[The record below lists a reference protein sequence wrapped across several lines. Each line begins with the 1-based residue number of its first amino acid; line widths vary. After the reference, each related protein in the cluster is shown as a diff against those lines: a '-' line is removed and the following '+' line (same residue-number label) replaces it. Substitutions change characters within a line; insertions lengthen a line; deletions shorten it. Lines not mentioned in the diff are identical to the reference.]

1 MITPDQSRFGLFTP
15 TVVLFLLAYFVHRGS
30 LSWIRISRDSREIV
44 RVPSWFARK
53 LIGEKQLVV
62 QVPSGSEL
70 IFCRR
75 LAYGGILGYYIIVR
89 APNGAEQIVW
99 NDLTGVTRGRW
110 SRVAKEIGERCQL
123 PARVVTQ
130 NVSDAGTEE
139 TEWTAQTDSNK
150 WKVMRI
156 MVGPALAP
164 FLGIVF
170 RLFTS
175 RARLLFL
182 MGAVLWI
189 LSVGIFWYLYRTQEV
204 SKEQAFPLMVFTW
217 TIQFTTFYVLAVLV
231 TGAVLSR

>member
-1 MITPDQSRFGLFTP
+1 MPAGPYRIFLRGSPLPFLITVSVLFMASMFLWALMITPDQSRFGLFTP

-110 SRVAKEIGERCQL
+110 SRVAKEIG
-123 PARVVTQ
+123 
-130 NVSDAGTEE
+130 SDASCLLASSLRTFPTLERKRQSGRRKL
-139 TEWTAQTDSNK
+139 TATNGK
-150 WKVMRI
+150 
-156 MVGPALAP
+156 
-164 FLGIVF
+164 
-170 RLFTS
+170 
-175 RARLLFL
+175 
-182 MGAVLWI
+182 
-189 LSVGIFWYLYRTQEV
+189 
-204 SKEQAFPLMVFTW
+204 
-217 TIQFTTFYVLAVLV
+217 
-231 TGAVLSR
+231 